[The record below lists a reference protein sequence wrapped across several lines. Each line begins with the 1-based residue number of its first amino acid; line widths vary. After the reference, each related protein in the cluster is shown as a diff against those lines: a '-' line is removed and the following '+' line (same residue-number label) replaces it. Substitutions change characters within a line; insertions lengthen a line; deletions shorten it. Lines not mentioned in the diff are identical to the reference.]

1 MLAVIRVL
9 GDDDVTGTFLRK
21 DLQCA
26 FEEQTVTAGV
36 ETDDDTHGF
45 LLAREG
51 DHLDDLG
58 RPAGFLPILP
68 TEVLGKLKKGGLG
81 L

>member
-1 MLAVIRVL
+1 MSAVIRVL
-9 GDDDVTGTFLRK
+9 GDGNVTDAFLRK

-26 FEEQTVTAGV
+26 LEEKTVTAGV
-36 ETDDDTHGF
+36 ETNDDTHCF

-58 RPAGFLPILP
+58 RLAGFLPILP
-68 TEVLGKLKKGGLG
+68 TEVLGVVELVVMD
-81 L
+81 